1 MSDLNKAVASKKKGS
16 LKEDCGQLEK
26 TSSTCKNAM
35 RNSVKAFNLRKIK
48 RANGKLDF

>member
-1 MSDLNKAVASKKKGS
+1 MSDLKETVASKKKGS

-35 RNSVKAFNLRKIK
+35 RNSVQAFNLRNIK
-48 RANGKLDF
+48 RDNGKKGF